1 MEDSIHITLPYLQ
14 LKKEKKIFDF
24 VLQIGFIIK
33 EILDKTTLSD
43 DKKQKCVKC
52 GKEAWATNH
61 NNKQ

>member
-52 GKEAWATNH
+52 GKEA
-61 NNKQ
+61 